1 MAAWADPYQ
10 YGGAYGQIRNVEA
23 ERYSRDE
30 SSRVRAV
37 VRPPTPGRSSAELQ
51 YDRVFLHD
59 DRKAF
64 GAGVRAGDRGGG
76 GLGLFFEW
84 SSAD

>member
-1 MAAWADPYQ
+1 
-10 YGGAYGQIRNVEA
+10 
-23 ERYSRDE
+23 
-30 SSRVRAV
+30 
-37 VRPPTPGRSSAELQ
+37 VRPPTPGRSSTELQ
-51 YDRVFLHD
+51 YDRVFFHD

-64 GAGVRAGDRGGG
+64 GAGLRAGDRGGG